1 MSYSTD
7 PATRLRFIAA
17 LRELA
22 DYLAEHPA
30 APVPLHG
37 ATITLHASSTDDGGK
52 AQVNHIARTL
62 GATVT
67 DETPG
72 GGHYRATRHF
82 GPISYGAV
90 SIPMACMARHYALS
104 SYNGNVIP

>member
-7 PATRLRFIAA
+7 PATRLRFITA

-22 DYLAEHPA
+22 DYLVEHPA
-30 APVPLHG
+30 APVPQGG
-37 ATITLHASSTDDGGK
+37 AAITLHASSTDDGGM
-52 AQVNHIARTL
+52 AQVNHIARIL
-62 GATVT
+62 GATVI

-90 SIPMACMARHYALS
+90 SIPVACMARHYAVS
-104 SYNGNVIP
+104 SYYGSVTP